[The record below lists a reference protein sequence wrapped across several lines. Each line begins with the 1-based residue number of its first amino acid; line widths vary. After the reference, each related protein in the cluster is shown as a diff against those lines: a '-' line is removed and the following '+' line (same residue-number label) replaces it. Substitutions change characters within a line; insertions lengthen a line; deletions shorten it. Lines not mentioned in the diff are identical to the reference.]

1 MDYRVEMTSLRS
13 IRALIYVSTTLG
25 ELNNL
30 NTIMVH
36 ENINIFK
43 VVDDIIQMREKNTK
57 FSKVLDELEK
67 LAKDEWFD

>member
-1 MDYRVEMTSLRS
+1 MTSLRS

-43 VVDDIIQMREKNTK
+43 VVDDIIQMREKILNFRK
-57 FSKVLDELEK
+57 F
-67 LAKDEWFD
+67 